1 MTSPPIA
8 SSISSATAQVL
19 GRFTL
24 ERLLARTAS
33 GATWLAIDAKSPDEP
48 YVALKLFNSP
58 FGALFKRNSIFSDR
72 LERMRGRTIPGLPT
86 LRTFGREHGQYYAAF
101 SWQGGDPL
109 DQLVASGLAEVPPA
123 KRHRLVRQ
131 LARGLNALHWG
142 GFLHL
147 SLSPATILY
156 QPGRS
161 SLRLVDWGHMVPT
174 SDAESMGLSF
184 PGVSLDVAPYTSA
197 GAMSGGAV
205 DVRDDIYSFG
215 CIAYEL
221 LIGAHPY
228 DRRSAGEAAALG
240 LVPAL
245 APDLDGP
252 QNLALFNAVALE
264 TARRNVTL
272 DAIARAFTR
281 RRRPQPLQRAW
292 ARAQR
297 IAPARTL
304 ALGMSAILVLAIGL
318 AFGLMREGEP
328 AAASTPVAGSQ
339 SAPPNRKEIQGSNKD
354 RPRATVA
361 TAPSALA
368 AQLNNAAIGIDGSPA
383 RRAERDAAREAAHA
397 ARHDPDPS
405 TAVGASVGP
414 PIQIAVG
421 PAPSQGVVVPPP
433 PAVIVAPPSSMPV
446 PRAPR
451 QPATDPTRDTVL
463 AVSRPL
469 SAECFQCDCR
479 VLTHKRS
486 FTTEPLRREEQEF
499 LRRNCG

>member
-1 MTSPPIA
+1 MTSVPIA
-8 SSISSATAQVL
+8 STVSNSTAQVL

-48 YVALKLFNSP
+48 HVALKLFNSQ

-109 DQLVASGLAEVPPA
+109 DQLVATGLTEVPPA

-147 SLSPATILY
+147 SLSPSTILY

-161 SLRLVDWGHMVPT
+161 SLRLIDWGHMVPT
-174 SDAESMGLSF
+174 SDAELMGLSF

-197 GAMSGGAV
+197 GAMAGGTV

-215 CIAYEL
+215 CVAYEL

-228 DRRSAGEAAALG
+228 DRRFAREATALG
-240 LVPAL
+240 LVPGR

-252 QNLALFNAVALE
+252 QNLALFNALALD

-281 RRRPQPLQRAW
+281 RRRPQPLQGAW

-304 ALGMSAILVLAIGL
+304 VLGMAAMLVLAIGL
-318 AFGLMREGEP
+318 AFGLTRGGEHGAVP
-328 AAASTPVAGSQ
+328 APVAGAQ
-339 SAPPNRKEIQGSNKD
+339 PTPQNRTEVKGSNKD
-354 RPRATVA
+354 GPRATVA
-361 TAPSALA
+361 AAPSALA
-368 AQLNNAAIGIDGSPA
+368 AQLNSAAIGIDGSPA
-383 RRAERDAAREAAHA
+383 RRAERDAAREAARA
-397 ARHDPDPS
+397 ARNDPDPDAAIGVS
-405 TAVGASVGP
+405 ISP
-414 PIQIAVG
+414 PIQIAAVPM
-421 PAPSQGVVVPPP
+421 PAQGIVVPSS
-433 PAVIVAPPSSMPV
+433 PAVIVVSPPSPPMPLAPPPLAS
-446 PRAPR
+446 
-451 QPATDPTRDTVL
+451 DPTRDSL
-463 AVSRPL
+463 AMSRPL
-469 SAECFQCDCR
+469 NTECFQCDCR

>member
-33 GATWLAIDAKSPDEP
+33 GATWLAIDAKSPDQP
-48 YVALKLFNSP
+48 QVALKLFNSQ

-109 DQLVASGLAEVPPA
+109 DQLVASGLTDVPPA

-156 QPGRS
+156 QPGRA

-215 CIAYEL
+215 CVAYEL

-228 DRRSAGEAAALG
+228 DRRSAREAAALG
-240 LVPAL
+240 LVPAR

-252 QNLALFNAVALE
+252 HNLAHFNALALE
-264 TARRNVTL
+264 TAERNVTL

-281 RRRPQPLQRAW
+281 RRRPQPLQGAW

-304 ALGMSAILVLAIGL
+304 ALGVSAMLVLAIGL
-318 AFGLMREGEP
+318 AFGLTREGEP
-328 AAASTPVAGSQ
+328 AAAPTPGARSQ
-339 SAPPNRKEIQGSNKD
+339 AAPPNRKDMQGAD
-354 RPRATVA
+354 GPRATVA
-361 TAPSALA
+361 AAPSALA
-368 AQLNNAAIGIDGSPA
+368 AQLNSAAIGIDGSPA
-383 RRAERDAAREAAHA
+383 RRAEREAARAT
-397 ARHDPDPS
+397 RNDPGPS
-405 TAVGASVGP
+405 TAIGVLDSPA
-414 PIQIAVG
+414 IQITATPV
-421 PAPSQGVVVPPP
+421 PASSQGVVVMPP
-433 PAVIVAPPSSMPV
+433 PAAIVASPSSLPA
-446 PRAPR
+446 PLAPR
-451 QPATDPTRDTVL
+451 QLATDPTRDSIGM
-463 AVSRPL
+463 SRPL
-469 SAECFQCDCR
+469 NTECFQCDCR
-479 VLTHKRS
+479 ALAHKRS

>member
-1 MTSPPIA
+1 MTQAPIA
-8 SSISSATAQVL
+8 SSTSNTAAQVL

-33 GATWLAIDAKSPDEP
+33 GATWLALDAKSPDQP
-48 YVALKLFNSP
+48 HVALKLFNSQ
-58 FGALFKRNSIFSDR
+58 FGALFKRNSAFSDR

-109 DQLVASGLAEVPPA
+109 DQLIASGLTDIPTA

-147 SLSPATILY
+147 SLSPSTILY
-156 QPGRS
+156 QPGRF

-174 SDAESMGLSF
+174 SDAESTGLSF

-197 GAMSGGAV
+197 AAMSGGAV

-215 CIAYEL
+215 CVAYEL

-228 DRRSAGEAAALG
+228 DRRSAREAAELG
-240 LVPAL
+240 LVPAR

-252 QNLALFNAVALE
+252 QNLALFNALALE
-264 TARRNVTL
+264 TPRRNVTL
-272 DAIARAFTR
+272 DAIAQAFTR
-281 RRRPQPLQRAW
+281 RRQPQPLRGAW

-304 ALGMSAILVLAIGL
+304 ALGISALLVLAIGL
-318 AFGLMREGEP
+318 AFGLTREGEQT
-328 AAASTPVAGSQ
+328 AASIAVGPHP
-339 SAPPNRKEIQGSNKD
+339 APPNRKEVQRSSKD
-354 RPRATVA
+354 RSPAMVTP
-361 TAPSALA
+361 APSTLA
-368 AQLNNAAIGIDGSPA
+368 AQLNSAAIGIDGSPA
-383 RRAERDAAREAAHA
+383 RRAERDAAREAART
-397 ARHDPDPS
+397 ARNDPDPS
-405 TAVGASVGP
+405 AAIGVLNSPAV
-414 PIQIAVG
+414 QITEMPV
-421 PAPSQGVVVPPP
+421 PAPSQGVVVLPQ
-433 PAVIVAPPSSMPV
+433 PAVIVARPSLPP
-446 PRAPR
+446 APLAPP
-451 QPATDPTRDTVL
+451 QLATDPTRDSL
-463 AVSRPL
+463 GMSRPL
-469 SAECFQCDCR
+469 NTACFQCDCR